1 MASIISSVVMSLIF
15 DSANLRA
22 FCAGVLAGEFDDGD
36 DLSVIFNTSHKIAVK
51 KIGRWIRT
59 SSSGSQLSIIGSWPF
74 HRRSGYKHVN
84 QGGQNR
90 AASHHTN
97 A

>member
-36 DLSVIFNTSHKIAVK
+36 DLSVIFNTSHKIAEK
-51 KIGRWIRT
+51 NRPLDAHKQQRQPALNYWELAF
-59 SSSGSQLSIIGSWPF
+59 SS
-74 HRRSGYKHVN
+74 
-84 QGGQNR
+84 
-90 AASHHTN
+90 A
-97 A
+97 